1 MITYKITHTTTYSYE
16 DPVAVCHNY
25 VMLTPREDGSAQCHS
40 HRLIVRPTPPI
51 SSKHRDFFGNT
62 VHGFSIEENHK
73 QLVVTSSSRVT
84 VAPPNPPEDLQ
95 TEPWERVADRLAD
108 RSDPQWLSV
117 CPFLFDSPRIR
128 RSPTFLAFAQE
139 SFGPQVPILAA
150 LRDLTQRVNKHFK
163 YDTQATT
170 VSTPTEDAFRS
181 GRGVCQ
187 DYAQVQLACLRSLG
201 IPARY
206 VSGYL
211 RTNPPPGKPRLIGS
225 DQSHAWV
232 AAYCGSELG
241 WVDVDPT
248 NRCFCSIDHVT
259 VAWGRD
265 YGDVVPM
272 KGVFLGGGRHTLQV
286 SVDVC
291 PVETQA

>member
-1 MITYKITHTTTYSYE
+1 MTTYKITHTTTYTYD

-25 VMLTPREDGSAQCHS
+25 VMLTPREDGPIQCHS

-51 SSKHRDFFGNT
+51 SSKHKDFFGNS
-62 VHGFSIEENHK
+62 VHGFSIEENHR

-84 VAPPNPPEDLQ
+84 VCPTVHPDPSQ
-95 TEPWERVADRLAD
+95 TEPWEAVAARIADRTDPNWLA
-108 RSDPQWLSV
+108 V

-128 RSPTFLAFAQE
+128 RSGAFAAFARQA
-139 SFGPQVPILAA
+139 FGEGVPILAA
-150 LRDLTQRVNKHFK
+150 LRQLTSQVHKHFK
-163 YDTQATT
+163 YDTTATT
-170 VSTPTEDAFRS
+170 VSTPTEDAFRL

-187 DYAQVQLACLRSLG
+187 DYSQVQLACLRSIG

-211 RTNPPPGKPRLIGS
+211 RTVPPPGKPRLVGA
-225 DQSHAWV
+225 DQSHAWI
-232 AAYCGSELG
+232 AAYCGPDLG
-241 WVDVDPT
+241 WIDTDPT
-248 NRCFCSIDHVT
+248 NHCFASGDHVT

-291 PVETQA
+291 PV